1 MFKKIT
7 ISFSPQKDLY
17 KAIFK
22 LLGFYPHNISLYQL
36 AFTHKSQSLNMC
48 NGTKICNERLEYLG
62 DAVLGAVIADYLF
75 KRFPY
80 EDEGFLTEIRS
91 RIVCRNNLNKLA
103 ENLDLHKFILAD
115 KDSNNKAKFLK
126 ANAFEAL
133 IGAIFL
139 DKGYDFTQKII
150 VDKIIRNYINIDELI
165 ENDTNYKSK
174 LIEYAQKE
182 KKSIEFRVSKTIGS
196 GFGKQYVVNV
206 TINGK
211 IIGKGQDTSIKGA
224 EQNAAKEALSIIGI
238 NE

>member
-1 MFKKIT
+1 
-7 ISFSPQKDLY
+7 
-17 KAIFK
+17 
-22 LLGFYPHNISLYQL
+22 
-36 AFTHKSQSLNMC
+36 MC

-62 DAVLGAVIADYLF
+62 DAVLGAVIANYLF